1 MRVAILGVGGVGQVS
16 ACELIKSRFVTKL
29 VLADISIG
37 PAAELAQ
44 ELRRETDVD
53 IQVKRVD
60 ARDVSSV
67 RSILDD
73 IDLLLHIGL
82 PENNLAV
89 MEACLHTRTHYID
102 TASCGPQW
110 LQKQLSWNDRFR
122 KAGILGIMG
131 LGCDPGFSNIAA
143 RYAVDALDEVDAI
156 LIRDGDNSV
165 VDYDGFCSY
174 FSPQT
179 AIQECLAKPNYWT
192 ASKGEQY
199 FPTPFA
205 NKEEFEFPE
214 PIGWLDCYNVEHEEA
229 TTLGETIG
237 RAKGCK
243 YVDFK
248 YALHPE
254 FVNTLKVLRYL
265 GLDSDEEIEVKG
277 VRVAPRDVVV
287 TTMPKPV
294 DLAGKIH
301 GYSSVG
307 ALVKGRK
314 DNKRKEVYVYT
325 IANHD
330 EVFQKTEFQA
340 TIWQTGIPPVVAVD
354 MMAEGLLT
362 MTGCIP
368 PELIDP
374 IPFLE
379 RLKARGMNWDVIE
392 KTSPLLQIT

>member
-1 MRVAILGVGGVGQVS
+1 MRVVILGVGGVGQVS
-16 ACELIKSRFVTKL
+16 ACEMLKKDHVKKLI
-29 VLADISIG
+29 LADISTG
-37 PAAELAQ
+37 PAEELAA
-44 ELRRETDVD
+44 ELRRETSAEIEVRQVDASDVASMQSILQDVD
-53 IQVKRVD
+53 V
-60 ARDVSSV
+60 
-67 RSILDD
+67 
-73 IDLLLHIGL
+73 LLHTGL
-82 PENNLAV
+82 PENNFQV
-89 MEACLHTRTHYID
+89 MEACLRTKTNYID

-110 LQKQLSWNDRFR
+110 LKKQLEWNDKFAE
-122 KAGILGIMG
+122 AGILGIMG

-143 RYAVDALDEVDAI
+143 RYAVDQLDVVDSI

-192 ASKGEQY
+192 ADKGEQL
-199 FPTPFA
+199 FPMPFA

-237 RAKGCK
+237 RAKGCQ

-248 YALHPE
+248 YALHPD
-254 FVNTLKVLRYL
+254 FVNTLQVLSYL
-265 GLDSDEEIEVKG
+265 GLDSDEEIDVRGVK
-277 VRVAPRDVVV
+277 VIPRDVVV
-287 TTMPKPV
+287 TTMPKPA

-301 GYSSVG
+301 GYSCVG
-307 ALVKGRK
+307 ALVKGK
-314 DNKRKEVYVYT
+314 KENKRKDIYVYT

-362 MTGCIP
+362 MTGCIT

-374 IPFLE
+374 LPFLE
-379 RLKARGMNWDVIE
+379 RLKERGMEWQVIE
-392 KTSPLLQIT
+392 KTAPLLKMA